1 MKTEKFKAICPKC
14 SYHGAVRAEKII
26 LPGLGRKVR
35 YSCKKCEE
43 VFYYVE
49 DDTSAAP
56 DASVFK
62 KIQLKF

>member
-1 MKTEKFKAICPKC
+1 MKADKVLCPKC

-26 LPGLGRKVR
+26 LKGYGRKIR
-35 YSCKKCEE
+35 YSCDKCSE

-56 DASVFK
+56 DAAALK
-62 KIQLKF
+62 KNQLKF